1 MLSPT
6 LEALAKE
13 FAGRLKIAKLNVD
26 QNPVIASQYNV
37 MSLPTLLFFKYGKL
51 DGSLF
56 GAVPKDEIVRKLGSL

>member
-1 MLSPT
+1 
-6 LEALAKE
+6 
-13 FAGRLKIAKLNVD
+13 VD